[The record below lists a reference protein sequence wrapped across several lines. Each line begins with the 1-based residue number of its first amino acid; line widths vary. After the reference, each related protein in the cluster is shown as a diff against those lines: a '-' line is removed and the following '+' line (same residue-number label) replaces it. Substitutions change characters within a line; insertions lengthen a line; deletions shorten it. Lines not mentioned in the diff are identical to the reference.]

1 MITLS
6 VCAIFKWEQPWLVE
20 WVAYHRAVGVEHFT
34 LFGNEEGARWEE
46 SRSIL
51 ACYVDAGLVE
61 LHQVPQ
67 TGQQRPVY
75 NKTIEAMRGKARW
88 VAFIDLDEFL
98 YPVRCETVTE
108 VLREFEDCPAL
119 AVNWCCFGSSGLLTR
134 PVSTL
139 KSFVYRGCEGWTLNR
154 HVKSIVDPMRARGF
168 VNDPHVAEVD
178 GGTLDENRKPV
189 LGPFKDYSARYLR
202 VNHYPIKSR
211 QDFDEVRS
219 KRGRVDAPGAG
230 FDPSYFLAYDRN
242 EVFDDGIA
250 RRFAGTV

>member
-1 MITLS
+1 M
-6 VCAIFKWEQPWLVE
+6 
-20 WVAYHRAVGVEHFT
+20 
-34 LFGNEEGARWEE
+34 
-46 SRSIL
+46 
-51 ACYVDAGLVE
+51 
-61 LHQVPQ
+61 
-67 TGQQRPVY
+67 
-75 NKTIEAMRGKARW
+75 
-88 VAFIDLDEFL
+88 
-98 YPVRCETVTE
+98 
-108 VLREFEDCPAL
+108 
-119 AVNWCCFGSSGLLTR
+119 
-134 PVSTL
+134 
-139 KSFVYRGCEGWTLNR
+139 
-154 HVKSIVDPMRARGF
+154 
-168 VNDPHVAEVD
+168 NDPHVAEVD